1 MGKNA
6 DSQKIKSLF
15 KGKTD
20 KTLIQIFRYLFVGGT
35 AFVVDYVLLFV
46 FTEFVHLHYLV
57 ASVFSFLISLIVNY
71 LFCIFWVFHH
81 NSSKSRIS
89 EFLVFLLIASIGL
102 GLNTSIMYLFTDG
115 LDLHY
120 MLSKIISSFIVAFW
134 NFFARKYF
142 LYKVTINY
150 EKTDQA
156 KEPIQ
161 NDE

>member
-1 MGKNA
+1 MSKNA
-6 DSQKIKSLF
+6 DFQKIKSLF

-57 ASVFSFLISLIVNY
+57 ASVFSFLISLVVNY

-81 NSSKSRIS
+81 NSSKSRIG
-89 EFLVFLLIASIGL
+89 EFLVFVLIAGIGL
-102 GLNTSIMYLFTDG
+102 GLNTLIMYLFTDG
-115 LDLHY
+115 LDLYY

-142 LYKVTINY
+142 LYKININY
-150 EKTDQA
+150 ENTDQA
-156 KEPIQ
+156 KKTRQ
-161 NDE
+161 NDK